1 MRFAMGRAPLIALGM
16 VMGGPEFCSVYEI
29 ISDALV
35 LVDREVGPIDA
46 NAGKPLLNVV
56 FYVSGSVERY
66 DHNKIVEVGRYS
78 RKKKLLIVA
87 VPVPAAQEGYD
98 GTVDYVVGALRT
110 AIQIGADVLA
120 KKCDEPFDREGA
132 MAVIDRVEA
141 GLRVRYPT
149 GRWEPPK
156 RRG

>member
-1 MRFAMGRAPLIALGM
+1 MISIGC
-16 VMGGPEFCSVYEI
+16 VMGGPEFASVTEI
-29 ISDALV
+29 IRDASRLIIV
-35 LVDREVGPIDA
+35 EVGPGEALFGTPMI
-46 NAGKPLLNVV
+46 NAI
-56 FYVSGSVERY
+56 FYVSGSVVRY
-66 DHNKIVEVGRYS
+66 DDHTMIEAGRYS